1 VTLPLVPGRTVTEED
16 QLATGFEVHR
26 PYLHAIAFRIL
37 GSHADADDA
46 VQEAWLRLARTGGG
60 IEDLRGWL
68 TTVTGRICLDALRR
82 RGVRGEQRLELGVGM
97 LPQEPAA
104 GSRIDPE
111 EQALLADSVGLA
123 LYVVMDALTP
133 AERVS
138 FILHDVFEVPFDAIA
153 AILGRSTAATKMLA
167 SRARGRIRLGT
178 PATAAEAAAREVV
191 DAFFAAAGRGDL
203 AGLLAVL
210 APEVELRTQGPDGTV
225 VVCGAGEVAARATMA
240 AGPRAGTVLH
250 PVLVDGVPGV
260 LITVGGRPVTVMAFT
275 VADGAIAAIRV
286 LTAPDRLA
294 QVVPSWVA

>member
-1 VTLPLVPGRTVTEED
+1 VTLPLVPGRTVTEEE
-16 QLATGFEVHR
+16 QLAAGFEVHR

-178 PATAAEAAAREVV
+178 PATAADAAAREVV

-225 VVCGAGEVAARATMA
+225 VVRGAGEVAARATMA

-260 LITVGGRPVTVMAFT
+260 LITVGGQPVTVMAFT

>member
-1 VTLPLVPGRTVTEED
+1 MTEED

-178 PATAAEAAAREVV
+178 PATAADAAAREVV

-225 VVCGAGEVAARATMA
+225 VVRGAGEVAARATMA

-286 LTAPDRLA
+286 LTVPDRLA